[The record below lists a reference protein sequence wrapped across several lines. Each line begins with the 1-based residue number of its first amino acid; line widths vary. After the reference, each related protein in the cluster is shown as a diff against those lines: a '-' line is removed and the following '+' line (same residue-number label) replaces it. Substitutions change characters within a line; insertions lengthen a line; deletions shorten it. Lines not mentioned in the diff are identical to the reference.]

1 MPLCETVQYTLLY
14 LKLGYISV
22 GVEQDSHLP
31 WVRYSFWM
39 ITTPVLLSQ
48 IQQITEVKIRGSP
61 LPSSPASPVPL
72 FRSGHYCILLTLRLR
87 FDAEREWA
95 QFRRGQT

>member
-1 MPLCETVQYTLLY
+1 MTQGIYVPLCETVQYTLLY

-61 LPSSPASPVPL
+61 LL
-72 FRSGHYCILLTLRLR
+72 Q
-87 FDAEREWA
+87 A
-95 QFRRGQT
+95 QFYCFARAIFAS